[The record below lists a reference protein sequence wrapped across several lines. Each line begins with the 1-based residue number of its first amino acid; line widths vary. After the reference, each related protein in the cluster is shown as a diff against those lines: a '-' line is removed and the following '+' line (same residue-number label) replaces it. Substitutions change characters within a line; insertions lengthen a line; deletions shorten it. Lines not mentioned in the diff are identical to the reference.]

1 MFMLDT
7 NIVSDLL
14 RNPFGLAA
22 QRARG
27 VGDAVC
33 ISIIVAAELR
43 YGLSKNA
50 SHKLRSKIEDLL
62 SELPVMPFDS
72 PADEEYGAIRAQLEK
87 GGRLIGSN
95 DLLIGAHALALGA
108 TMVTANMRE
117 FTRIPGLK
125 VENWMA

>member
-1 MFMLDT
+1 MLDT

-22 QRARG
+22 QRTRA
-27 VGDAVC
+27 VADTVC

-43 YGLSKNA
+43 YGLAKSA
-50 SHKLRSKIEDLL
+50 STQLRRKIEDIL
-62 SELPVMPFDS
+62 SEMPVMPFDT
-72 PADEEYGAIRAQLEK
+72 PADEEYGVVRAQLETA
-87 GGRLIGSN
+87 GLTIGPN